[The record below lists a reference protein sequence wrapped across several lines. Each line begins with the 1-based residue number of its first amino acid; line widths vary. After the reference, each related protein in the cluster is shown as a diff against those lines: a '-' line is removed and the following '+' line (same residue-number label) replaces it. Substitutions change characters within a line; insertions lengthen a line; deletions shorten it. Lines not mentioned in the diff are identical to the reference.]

1 MSEYKDRLFSIM
13 KRGDSILLEL
23 NNIAKK
29 MESIK
34 KEVYP
39 DKKSLSQ
46 EDIEKCPPL
55 KRESARYKKKVN
67 EFANNVVDAL
77 IKLTD
82 DMKNEG

>member
-1 MSEYKDRLFSIM
+1 MV
-13 KRGDSILLEL
+13 
-23 NNIAKK
+23 
-29 MESIK
+29 
-34 KEVYP
+34 EVYP